1 MTTDAHAEIAKLLPW
16 YVNGTLGVAERDR
29 VLEHLQS
36 CDDCREE
43 VSLCMEMQASA
54 QQAGPTPILP
64 ATTSAQILDGANIRD
79 AGKESWT
86 WPQRWGVAAAV
97 ALVAILGVVTLGPNQ
112 TVLNQAAPNQTAP
125 NQPAL
130 NQEFD
135 AATSPAAM
143 QTVDYVLELQFADG
157 VSVDERA
164 HVIAE
169 LGGNNSVM
177 PAGQTRVQTIV
188 RMAPKSLQEL
198 EQYAAEIESRRE
210 VLSAEIVALQ
220 LPLR

>member
-1 MTTDAHAEIAKLLPW
+1 MTTDAHAEVAELLPW

-64 ATTSAQILDGANIRD
+64 ATTSAQILHGGDIRD
-79 AGKESWT
+79 AGKEHWT
-86 WPQRWGVAAAV
+86 RPQRWGVAAAV
-97 ALVAILGVVTLGPNQ
+97 GLVALLVVIKL
-112 TVLNQAAPNQTAP
+112 APNQTTLNQPAP
-125 NQPAL
+125 NQI
-130 NQEFD
+130 FD

-143 QTVDYVLELQFADG
+143 QTVDYVLELQFVAG
-157 VSVDERA
+157 LSADERA
-164 HVIAE
+164 VVIAG
-169 LGGNNSVM
+169 LGGSNTVT
-177 PAGQTRVQTIV
+177 AVDQTRVQVVV
-188 RMAPKSLQEL
+188 RLVPKSLHEL
-198 EQYAAEIESRRE
+198 EQYAAEIESQRE

>member
-54 QQAGPTPILP
+54 QQAGPTPILT

-86 WPQRWGVAAAV
+86 RPQSWGVAAAV

-112 TVLNQAAPNQTAP
+112 AVRNQAAPNQ
-125 NQPAL
+125 Q
-130 NQEFD
+130 FD
-135 AATSPAAM
+135 AATSPAAL

-169 LGGNNSVM
+169 LGGNNSVIA
-177 PAGQTRVQTIV
+177 AGQTRVQTIV